1 MPAHRLAPRPARR
14 PERTRRLAAVAA
26 ALTAVV
32 LAGTPAVA
40 AVPHGTSTAAA
51 TAAPTA
57 PTPAPTGTADPA
69 ATPAPPA
76 APNPAATPAAT
87 PAPTASSPAGP
98 GALPD
103 PLADRSLDGAVDGT
117 TDAPAT
123 DATTD
128 ATASRLVARGTTML
142 GQYVSRGDRPSTE
155 AATQVAED
163 RLDRRLDAQ
172 RVYVRWDEELR
183 GPGTSATVERGRVPM
198 LSVLPRRGDGSV
210 VRWSTIASGGVDE
223 RIRSHAR
230 QVKQLGPAVYLTLHH
245 EPDIAGSAWGTPAEY
260 VAAWRHYLEV
270 FRDEG
275 VTTVLWTW
283 LPSAG
288 ALTKP
293 NSDPTAKGFYPG
305 DDVVDRV
312 GSAIYNWFGC
322 REGSTTQW
330 RPLERVASGLRTF
343 AANHGK
349 PVVLA
354 EWGSVEDPQ
363 QPGRRAQWL
372 RDAFAYFSTWTDLEV
387 VSYFDTAGTCDWRL
401 GSGGAADAYR
411 ELAAAPELRPRP
423 SAWLEASRTQ
433 GAGSLTVELSGDRSA
448 GARSATGRGVQSWS
462 LDLGDGTRRSGTG
475 RPPASLT
482 HTYGVGTFTPT
493 LRVTDSGGR
502 TATDVRTVA
511 VAAAPVVTGVQERDV
526 TTTAADLYAW
536 VDTRGVAGSVRF
548 QWFAGSTRVGS
559 STLQAVAKDGPQEIR
574 TIRPRGLRPGTAYRW
589 TVTVTTKAGSA
600 TREDSWVAPGPPTV
614 RPVGP
619 ASVSATSADLKLRVH
634 PNGVATTAWIEWGQS
649 STGRRTPTLSL
660 GGAGYERGEEQTVSG
675 LSRRTTYRYRVVAEN
690 AHGRTVGPVQT
701 FTTGG

>member
-1 MPAHRLAPRPARR
+1 MPAHRLGAPPARR
-14 PERTRRLAAVAA
+14 PLLPRRLAAVAA

-32 LAGTPAVA
+32 LAGTSAVA
-40 AVPHGTSTAAA
+40 TPRQDVPVHAATTAP
-51 TAAPTA
+51 TAAPHPGPTAPAAA
-57 PTPAPTGTADPA
+57 PTPT
-69 ATPAPPA
+69 ATPADPSA
-76 APNPAATPAAT
+76 G
-87 PAPTASSPAGP
+87 GP
-98 GALPD
+98 GAVPD
-103 PLADRSLDGAVDGT
+103 ALDDRTLGT
-117 TDAPAT
+117 TDGTSASATTGAAT
-123 DATTD
+123 DA
-128 ATASRLVARGTTML
+128 AASLVVARGTTML
-142 GQYVSRGDRPSTE
+142 GQYVSRGDRSSTE
-155 AATQVAED
+155 AATQAAED

-172 RVYVRWDEELR
+172 RVYVRWDEDLQ
-183 GPGTSATVERGRVPM
+183 GPGTATTVQRGRVPM

-223 RIRSHAR
+223 RIRSHAH
-230 QVKQLGPAVYLTLHH
+230 QVRQLGPTVYLTLHH

-260 VAAWRHYLEV
+260 VAAWRHYVDV

-275 VTTVLWTW
+275 VRTVLWTW

-288 ALTKP
+288 ALTRP

-387 VSYFDTAGTCDWRL
+387 VSYFDTVGTCDWRL
-401 GSGGAADAYR
+401 GSGSAAAAYR
-411 ELAAAPELRPRP
+411 DLAAAPELRPRP

-433 GAGSLTVELSGDRSA
+433 GAGTLTVELSGERSA
-448 GARSATGRGVQSWS
+448 GARSATGSGVRSWS
-462 LDLGDGTRRSGTG
+462 LDLGDGTKRSGTG

-493 LRVTDSGGR
+493 LRVTDTGGR
-502 TATDVRTVA
+502 TATDVRTVS
-511 VAAAPVVTGVQERDV
+511 VAAAPVVTGVQERGV
-526 TTTAADLYAW
+526 TTTSADLYAW

-548 QWFAGSTRVGS
+548 QWFAGTTRVGS
-559 STLQAVAKDGPQEIR
+559 STLQAAAKDGPQEIR
-574 TIRPRGLRPGTAYRW
+574 TVRPRGLVPGTSYRW
-589 TVTVTTKAGSA
+589 TVTVTTKAGTT

-614 RPVGP
+614 RAVGP
-619 ASVSATSADLKLRVH
+619 ASVAATSASLKLRVH
-634 PNGVATTAWIEWGQS
+634 PNGVATTAWIEWGQA

-660 GGAGYERGEEQTVSG
+660 GAVGYERGEQQTVSG
-675 LSRRTTYRYRVVAEN
+675 LTRRTTYRYRVVAEN

-701 FTTGG
+701 FATGG